1 MAVIKKYSPKENLAR
16 YQTFILDTKPNSEY
30 FKITELGENFTGGK
44 NGFLI
49 QGSECLKES
58 SDIRIEI
65 LDVDGNP
72 IYFEPGKGTPQYYE
86 GLSALISVVV
96 YNDTPIGIGKITI
109 LGELKSYYDGNGNKV
124 DIPEEWKGIF
134 NVKWEREININRTLP
149 NTSRVRFSKKP
160 KIEITELSRPIF
172 NKTFEE
178 FTQTG
183 SVEGRPEE
191 PPEGTRIDNYGGE
204 IRYRLVKLSG
214 DDFQQEFVGKTV
226 EIPSLDYSATILEVQ
241 SNEAMIVDTAYTSS
255 EEDFRDQVVSFAS
268 ASYTSSFSETTTTAT
283 TLTGSLVEVNITDL
297 KTFVGDV
304 ARLKVF
310 RKSRSETGD
319 FQLLQ
324 EVRLEAVELLRDI
337 NSENDTEVLY
347 GQFTD
352 DVVTDYWVT
361 SSNSVVSINSDFLL
375 NGLKVDYSGAGTQL
389 IYTSES
395 LSIEK
400 DTEYSIQFSS
410 LLSGSVDN
418 TKRIKAYLSSSEFTQ
433 SLGEVSGSTDVLQ
446 KFDYSSSTLSL
457 YSGSAQL
464 VFEVNGDDWYI
475 SDVSFKHSEES
486 SFSPDEFSFVIDN
499 TRKLARETFDFKFE
513 FYDINNNF
521 IPLTINEEKE
531 FTGGDVTRFGGSYI
545 EPYNVTARPT
555 LNVDLGNSDYDDVS
569 MFKLSWTGGSG
580 LATWTLPDA
589 TLPNSVNRRIRFIS
603 DSSYSTN
610 TRIDLA
616 PSGSQNLDGANS
628 AYQINKA
635 FEGIQVWS
643 DGTEWFIIQKKA

>member
-124 DIPEEWKGIF
+124 DIPEEWEGIF
-134 NVKWEREININRTLP
+134 NVKWEREINVNRTLS

-191 PPEGTRIDNYGGE
+191 PTEGTRIDNYGGE

-226 EIPSLDYSATILEVQ
+226 DIPSLNYSATILEVQ
-241 SNEAMIVDTAYTSS
+241 SNESMIVDTAYTSS
-255 EEDFRDQVVSFAS
+255 EEDFRDQVVSFSS

-352 DVVTDYWVT
+352 EVVTDYWVT

-410 LLSGSVDN
+410 LLSGSVDD

-545 EPYNVTARPT
+545 EPYSATARPT

-610 TRIDLA
+610 TRVNLT
-616 PSGSQNLDGANS
+616 PSGSQNLDGTNS